1 MRRGEISQPHLF
13 SSGFHLFNFPSNKPH
28 ELHPILAAM
37 NTPISTRPVAR
48 YCQTRYFQLIA
59 LLVCFVVLLAI
70 INAVTPAPK
79 LPTFIAEN
87 TSKFSHPFTSKQKPT
102 SDMMPLDEAEHYCL
116 TRRWKPYP
124 KRDQKRKVFD
134 LFMINTELDWMEI
147 RMGELAEQVDYFV
160 VLEAE
165 TDFTN
170 RPKPLLVQE
179 NMAQFSQ
186 FQDKIIHH
194 ILNVTTNPYKDPW
207 DREHFTRNAMMEQVF
222 PTLKG
227 DQAVNEG
234 DVVIVSDVDE
244 IPRADIVQALRNCD
258 FPRRITLRTLYYRY
272 SFQWLLREPQWIHPQ
287 ATFYVG
293 PDTIKPDDL
302 RLGKVDDEV
311 FNAGWH
317 CSSCLARLDDM
328 VNKVTSFSHQEFN
341 TPEFTNSSKILQR
354 VRDGLDPYNRT
365 GKTYDRIDNNPDV
378 PVYLL
383 KHPDQ
388 FAYLL
393 DRDPPDANFKDLKG
407 SSSR

>member
-1 MRRGEISQPHLF
+1 MTNRQI
-13 SSGFHLFNFPSNKPH
+13 
-28 ELHPILAAM
+28 
-37 NTPISTRPVAR
+37 RPMAR
-48 YCQTRYFQLIA
+48 YLQTRFFQFVA
-59 LLVCFVVLLAI
+59 LLVCFVVLLGT
-70 INAVTPAPK
+70 INSIMPAQK
-79 LPTFIAEN
+79 LPAFITEN
-87 TSKFSHPFTSKQKPT
+87 SSKLTRPAASIQKT
-102 SDMMPLDEAEHYCL
+102 TLGMMPHDEAEHYCL

-147 RMGELAEQVDYFV
+147 RMRELANQVDYFV

-165 TDFTN
+165 ADFTN

-179 NMAQFSQ
+179 NLTRFSQ
-186 FQDKIIHH
+186 FKDQLIHH

-227 DQAVNEG
+227 DQVVNEG
-234 DVVIVSDVDE
+234 DVIIVSDVDE
-244 IPRADIVQALRNCD
+244 IPRADVVKALRNCE
-258 FPRRITLRTLYYRY
+258 FPRRITLRTTYYRY

-293 PDTIKPDDL
+293 PDTIKPEDL
-302 RLGKVDDEV
+302 RMGKVDGEV
-311 FNAGWH
+311 LSAGWH
-317 CSSCLARLDDM
+317 CSSCLANLDDM

-354 VRDGLDPYNRT
+354 VREGLDPYNRT
-365 GKTYDRIDNNPDV
+365 EKIYDRIDNNPDV
-378 PVYLL
+378 PIYLL

-388 FAYLL
+388 YAYLL
-393 DRDPPDANFKDLKG
+393 DRDPPHANFKDLKG
-407 SSSR
+407 SSP

>member
-1 MRRGEISQPHLF
+1 M
-13 SSGFHLFNFPSNKPH
+13 
-28 ELHPILAAM
+28 
-37 NTPISTRPVAR
+37 TTISTRPMAR
-48 YCQTRYFQLIA
+48 YLQTRYVQLVA
-59 LLVCFVVLLAI
+59 LLVFLIVLLGI
-70 INAVTPAPK
+70 TTSVTPPQK
-79 LPTFIAEN
+79 LHAFITEN
-87 TSKFSHPFTSKQKPT
+87 TSKLTHPFTSKPKPT
-102 SDMMPLDEAEHYCL
+102 PDMMPLDEAEHYCL

-170 RPKPLLVQE
+170 RPKPLQVQE
-179 NMAQFSQ
+179 NIARFSQ

-194 ILNVTTNPYKDPW
+194 ILNVTNNPFKDPW

-222 PTLKG
+222 PILKG

-234 DVVIVSDVDE
+234 DVIIVSDVDE
-244 IPRADIVQALRNCD
+244 IPRAEVVKALRNCD
-258 FPRRITLRTLYYRY
+258 FPRRITLRTIYYRY

-293 PDTIKPDDL
+293 ADTIKAEDL
-302 RLGKVDDEV
+302 RMGEVDGEV

-317 CSSCLARLDDM
+317 CSSCLASLDDM

-341 TPEFTNSSKILQR
+341 TPEFTNSLKILQR

-365 GKTYDRIDNNPDV
+365 EKIYDRIDNNPDV
-378 PVYLL
+378 PHYLL
-383 KHPDQ
+383 KHRDQ

-393 DRDPPDANFKDLKG
+393 DRDPPNANFKDLER
-407 SSSR
+407 SSPR

>member
-1 MRRGEISQPHLF
+1 M
-13 SSGFHLFNFPSNKPH
+13 
-28 ELHPILAAM
+28 A
-37 NTPISTRPVAR
+37 
-48 YCQTRYFQLIA
+48 RYFQTRTRYLPLLA
-59 LLVCFVVLLAI
+59 LLVCLVVLLPI
-70 INAVTPAPK
+70 TKSVTPAQK
-79 LPTFIAEN
+79 LPTFITEK
-87 TSKFSHPFTSKQKPT
+87 TYKLTLPFTSKQKPT
-102 SDMMPLDEAEHYCL
+102 PDMMPLDEADHYCL
-116 TRRWKPYP
+116 TRRMKPYP
-124 KRDQKRKVFD
+124 RRDRKRKVFD

-165 TDFTN
+165 ADFTN

-179 NMAQFSQ
+179 NLAQFSQ
-186 FQDKIIHH
+186 FKDKIIHH
-194 ILNVTTNPYKDPW
+194 ILNVTNDPYKGPW
-207 DREHFTRNAMMEQVF
+207 DREHFTRNAMMDQVF

-244 IPRADIVQALRNCD
+244 IPRADVVKALRNCD
-258 FPRRITLRTLYYRY
+258 FPRRITLRTFYYRY

-287 ATFYVG
+287 ATYYTG
-293 PDTIKPDDL
+293 PDTIKPEDL
-302 RLGKVDDEV
+302 RMGKVDGEI

-365 GKTYDRIDNNPDV
+365 GKIYDRIDNNPDV
-378 PVYLL
+378 PTYLL
-383 KHPDQ
+383 KNSEQ

-393 DRDPPDANFKDLKG
+393 DRDPPDANFKDLK
-407 SSSR
+407 

>member
-1 MRRGEISQPHLF
+1 M
-13 SSGFHLFNFPSNKPH
+13 
-28 ELHPILAAM
+28 
-37 NTPISTRPVAR
+37 TTISTKPIAKYLQSR
-48 YCQTRYFQLIA
+48 YSQLIA

-70 INAVTPAPK
+70 TSSVTPSQK
-79 LPTFIAEN
+79 LPNLITEN
-87 TSKFSHPFTSKQKPT
+87 VSKLSYPFTSKHKPT
-102 SDMMPLDEAEHYCL
+102 PDMMPLHEAEHYCL
-116 TRRWKPYP
+116 TRRMKPYP
-124 KRDQKRKVFD
+124 KRDEKRKVFD

-170 RPKPLLVQE
+170 RPKPLLVKE
-179 NMAQFSQ
+179 NLAHFVR

-222 PTLKG
+222 PILKG
-227 DQAVNEG
+227 DQIVNEG
-234 DVVIVSDVDE
+234 DVIIVSDVDE
-244 IPRADIVQALRNCD
+244 IPRADVVKALRNCD
-258 FPRRITLRTLYYRY
+258 FPRRITLRTMYYRY

-287 ATFYVG
+287 ATFYAG
-293 PDTIKPDDL
+293 PDTIKPEDL
-302 RLGKVDDEV
+302 RMGKVDGEI

-317 CSSCLARLDDM
+317 CSSCLASLDDM

-341 TPEFTNSSKILQR
+341 TPEFTNSSRILQR

-365 GKTYDRIDNNPDV
+365 GKIYDRIDNNPDV
-378 PVYLL
+378 PAYLL
-383 KHPDQ
+383 KHPEK

-393 DRDPPDANFKDLKG
+393 DRDPPDANFKDLSKG
-407 SSSR
+407 SGSL